1 MSETAG
7 RLLRWQPAR
16 YHLPMTDRAAATP
29 AEDEALQQALE
40 RLLEPLAQLAVARGV
55 PYAVIDETLR
65 TAFVSAAHAA
75 HPGLPEHRRASR
87 VSAATG
93 LHRREVNRLL
103 EQAAQPKNKAPS
115 RSPAAMVFAHWR
127 ADKRYRTRAGL
138 PRVLPRVGLAP
149 SFESLAHEVTRDV
162 HPRALLE
169 ELLRLKLA
177 TLDAERDVVTLTEVA
192 FVPRGDAPRMVGYL
206 GANVGDH
213 LQAAVANVLG
223 RQPTHFEQAIA
234 ADGLSAE
241 SLAQVRPLLL
251 EHWRHLTEAL
261 VPLLEKLIEVDA
273 AKAGNDNTHR
283 LRLGLYGFDTSSAAV
298 PKESPPAA
306 RKRSRKTQP

>member
-1 MSETAG
+1 MTA
-7 RLLRWQPAR
+7 PI
-16 YHLPMTDRAAATP
+16 AATP

-40 RLLEPLAQLAVARGV
+40 RLLVPLARLAVARGV
-55 PYAVIDETLR
+55 PYAVVDQILR
-65 TAFVSAAHAA
+65 TAFVAEAHAA

-103 EQAAQPKNKAPS
+103 EAAAQPKASAPP

-127 ADKRYRTRAGL
+127 ADKRYRTRGGA
-138 PRVLPRVGLAP
+138 PRALPRVGPEP

-177 TLDAERDVVTLTEVA
+177 RLDGERDVISLTEEA
-192 FVPRGDAPRMVGYL
+192 FVPRGDAARMAQWM

-213 LQAAVANVLG
+213 LSAAVANMLG
-223 RQPTHFEQAIA
+223 RKPEYFEQAIA
-234 ADGLSAE
+234 AQGLTVE
-241 SLAQVRPLLL
+241 SVAQVRPLLQA
-251 EHWRHLTEAL
+251 HWQRLTDEL
-261 VPLLEKLIEVDA
+261 VPLLERLVETDA
-273 AKAGNDNTHR
+273 ARAGPDNPNTHR
-283 LRLGLYGFDTSSAAV
+283 VRLGLYGFDDARDTLSPSVAPRPEAAA
-298 PKESPPAA
+298 PAV
-306 RKRSRKTQP
+306 RKKPSRKSKP